1 MYSARPQAQADHLRS
16 FELTNAEPPTPLKT
30 PTSATFAQFPFATP
44 KTDSTF
50 FDLRTIWGAASPNDP
65 DLKDADTLN
74 TRPTQASTGAASR
87 GSSKAIQEIDAQIA
101 SHVHHPS
108 PVPYL
113 GLPPVDASHRLSSSL
128 RPDLNEVR
136 PGSPS
141 TTPENLPLRSSM
153 QTPPPTATAQ
163 EKKQDP
169 LSLPY
174 STVAM
179 ADPQKLA
186 TPKLSRMKP
195 PQTPGHIF
203 DASPQLFTNLQ
214 FSPDLFQYG
223 MSGPATA
230 PVLPQS
236 RLFWESDP
244 TSGDLNNSDTDPF
257 FPSHTSGPSHS
268 ASSPVVHGNVT
279 DLSLP
284 HSRAPFGFSASDEPH
299 QTILSSPSH
308 LDGPRFPASFT
319 ASPRVPVTR
328 AEDPSMF
335 LSSPAR
341 RFGPTPQPSASLLPP
356 QAQRQPYHHQIED
369 SKREQASA
377 GLRKPKDKRYPH
389 DEDRHR
395 QDEPPLMGRPGIR
408 RSVTHSGIGNP
419 ERHAHRQN
427 RALFMDGTQVQNMQS
442 RPSTGGRISPLKR
455 SSQQAGLDRPP
466 SRARGSLTLTID
478 EHGRAKTVFT
488 TAPESLDTKMTFE
501 DEVSESDTSIDSADF
516 NIANSRNTSFAFSD
530 TGTAM
535 LKPSYLRPDSKT
547 HSKNSSY
554 SSAPGSSVSTNLS
567 SRTSSL
573 QPTINPRSIS
583 QSASNK
589 DMIGRNDHRNDHI
602 HPNYRGS
609 SLATIQSSQP
619 GLILE
624 NLDEDTG
631 DAQQALRALKKDRPR
646 RNQGTASHSDS
657 RETSIRSFH
666 SSPPVQANAFDAYF
680 NNTMLSP
687 TTITDPDIATPS
699 TDRESSSSGST
710 RCVCNS
716 SEHWG
721 HMIQWY
727 AFRRA
732 RLLTT
737 IANALQ

>member
-1 MYSARPQAQADHLRS
+1 MGLFSQKLHAAARQKKEKKGFVGTL
-16 FELTNAEPPTPLKT
+16 
-30 PTSATFAQFPFATP
+30 PFATP
-44 KTDSTF
+44 KTESTF
-50 FDLRTIWGAASPNDP
+50 FNPRATRGAANSNDP
-65 DLKDADTLN
+65 RLKDSDTLN
-74 TRPTQASTGAASR
+74 TRPTPASAGAVPR
-87 GSSKAIQEIDAQIA
+87 VSSKAFQQIDAQIT

-108 PVPYL
+108 TIPYL
-113 GLPPVDASHRLSSSL
+113 GLPPVDASRRLSSS
-128 RPDLNEVR
+128 PR
-136 PGSPS
+136 PGLSEVQPGS
-141 TTPENLPLRSSM
+141 SSIASENLPLRSSM

-169 LSLPY
+169 HNLSY
-174 STVAM
+174 SPVAM
-179 ADPQKLA
+179 ADPQKLT
-186 TPKLSRMKP
+186 TPKLSRMKH
-195 PQTPGHIF
+195 PQTPGHLF

-244 TSGDLNNSDTDPF
+244 TNGDLNNAETDPF
-257 FPSHTSGPSHS
+257 FSNQTSGTSHS

-279 DLSLP
+279 NISFP
-284 HSRAPFGFSASDEPH
+284 HSRVPFGFSASDEVP
-299 QTILSSPSH
+299 QTVLSSPSR
-308 LDGPRFPASFT
+308 LDGPRFPAPFT

-341 RFGPTPQPSASLLPP
+341 RFGPTPQSSASLLPP

-369 SKREQASA
+369 SKREQATTR
-377 GLRKPKDKRYPH
+377 LRKPKEKRHPH
-389 DEDRHR
+389 DENRLR
-395 QDEPPLMGRPGIR
+395 QDEPPLIGRPGIR

-427 RALFMDGTQVQNMQS
+427 RALFMDGTQLQNMQS
-442 RPSTGGRISPLKR
+442 RPSSTGGRVSPLKR
-455 SSQQAGLDRPP
+455 SSQQAGLDRPS

-488 TAPESLDTKMTFE
+488 AVSESLDTKMTF
-501 DEVSESDTSIDSADF
+501 DDDVSEGDTSIDSADF
-516 NIANSRNTSFAFSD
+516 NIVNSRNTSFVFSD
-530 TGTAM
+530 TGMTIP
-535 LKPSYLRPDSKT
+535 KPNYLRPDSKT

-573 QPTINPRSIS
+573 QATINPRSIS
-583 QSASNK
+583 QSASSK
-589 DMIGRNDHRNDHI
+589 DVISRNDHI
-602 HPNYRGS
+602 HTGYRAS
-609 SLATIQSSQP
+609 SLATLQSSQR

-646 RNQGTASHSDS
+646 RNQGTAGHSDS
-657 RETSIRSFH
+657 RDTSIRSFH

-687 TTITDPDIATPS
+687 TTITDPDLATPS

-727 AFRRA
+727 APQRS
-732 RLLTT
+732 RLL
-737 IANALQ
+737 IAITNALK